1 MKSVKMIIRIIVA
14 FIIAV
19 STILFLV
26 VNLASSTILSES
38 YVFAKLEEH
47 DYYNKIYDAVKSN
60 FENYISQSGLDESV
74 LENVVSIEKVKKD
87 TQIIIGNIYDGTSDK
102 IDTQEIK
109 DNLNSNIEKSLG
121 TNLVNAQKD
130 AINTFIE
137 KICDEYTST
146 ISHYKYEEQINS
158 VYQRINMKIDMA
170 KKALLVIIAANIII
184 LFILSTR
191 RIYKAFVMTGI
202 SAVTS
207 GIFFIAVN
215 IFINIKVKV
224 HTILILNDT
233 ISEVLRSILGELL
246 NNINIYGIVLLSA
259 GLLFIIISNLI
270 NNILKYKNDED
281 EA

>member
-259 GLLFIIISNLI
+259 GLLFIIIPNLI
-270 NNILKYKNDED
+270 HNILKYKNDED